1 MSDNGGY
8 NLIKR
13 KRLAQIRIIEAVIA
27 SAIIIGSLGTYS
39 IFLVPSVKLE
49 SQSLEQ
55 TAISSIT
62 TIAGDGSLA
71 KILNTTQGEAR
82 IAAIRNILSSSYPRG
97 YLFSATFFNITDAGS
112 IPIVMFNVN
121 NTFRASHEVT
131 IVYDFMTTRQDFY
144 DPDDVQVFKAIQQI
158 RIILSLSEAG

>member
-1 MSDNGGY
+1 M
-8 NLIKR
+8 
-13 KRLAQIRIIEAVIA
+13 IA

-71 KILNTTQGEAR
+71 KILNTTQGDAR
-82 IAAIRNILSSSYPRG
+82 EAAIRNILSSSYPRG
-97 YLFSATFFNITDAGS
+97 YLFSASFLNITDAGS
-112 IPIVMFNVN
+112 KPELVFNVN
-121 NTFRASHEVT
+121 NTFRATHQVT
-131 IVYDFMTTRQDFY
+131 IIYDFMTTRQDFD
-144 DPDDVQVFKAIQQI
+144 DPDDVQVFKAIQQW
-158 RIILSLSEAG
+158 RIILGLSEAG